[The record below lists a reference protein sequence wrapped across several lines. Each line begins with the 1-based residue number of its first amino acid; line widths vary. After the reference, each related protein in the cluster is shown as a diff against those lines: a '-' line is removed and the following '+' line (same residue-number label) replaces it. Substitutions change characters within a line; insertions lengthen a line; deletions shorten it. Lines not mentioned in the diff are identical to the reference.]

1 MKKRWI
7 LLLVLLCAASCA
19 SAQILPPKGVNES
32 FQDFSGIAA
41 LPAVTMCE
49 SLTGRA
55 APQDGAQ
62 AVYTFYNGDTFLTWE
77 RSGEWINAYY
87 SDGADP
93 VWVRSEY
100 VLINPAYY
108 AVEETTPAYAHP
120 LLTGV
125 RVGLLEAGETLPLI
139 AADDVSCLV
148 GLRGAAAWLPL
159 PEDWQA
165 FSPAALSSL
174 SRASLILADPDTG
187 RFYER
192 TLTDAASLQQLAAML
207 SSTESRGTT
216 MAGCPFGAYLQ
227 LETPSGAYCLEL
239 ATDSCCIF
247 RIWGQDYAYA
257 RNLSQSGD
265 APDNTAL
272 YGLFGVALWE

>member
-62 AVYTFYNGDTFLTWE
+62 ASI
-77 RSGEWINAYY
+77 RSIRRYFPY
-87 SDGADP
+87 LGAQRRVDQRLLQRRRRP
-93 VWVRSEY
+93 RLGPLGICW
-100 VLINPAYY
+100 INPAYY

-165 FSPAALSSL
+165 FSPAALFL
-174 SRASLILADPDTG
+174 PFPRQPNPG
-187 RFYER
+187 RPGHR
-192 TLTDAASLQQLAAML
+192 
-207 SSTESRGTT
+207 
-216 MAGCPFGAYLQ
+216 PFL
-227 LETPSGAYCLEL
+227 
-239 ATDSCCIF
+239 
-247 RIWGQDYAYA
+247 
-257 RNLSQSGD
+257 
-265 APDNTAL
+265 
-272 YGLFGVALWE
+272 